1 MDVRLVIERGRTRTR
16 VVRLTSHETFIG
28 RQKGCGV
35 RIPSAEVSR
44 RHCALRL
51 ADGYLTV
58 QDLGSINGTFVNGM
72 RVVNQEVVRPGDHL
86 EVGPVRFIVEYELTP
101 DALDRLSQ
109 FSAPAFVQPVV
120 GGEEVLD
127 VLEVKEASE
136 EIPELELAE
145 EIPALEIVDDPD
157 ALIPVDDLELGVH
170 APQQAAEAED
180 ADQWYIPPA
189 NELRD
194 ILSEL
199 DDPKAQSKKKR

>member
-1 MDVRLVIERGRTRTR
+1 
-16 VVRLTSHETFIG
+16 
-28 RQKGCGV
+28 
-35 RIPSAEVSR
+35 
-44 RHCALRL
+44 
-51 ADGYLTV
+51 
-58 QDLGSINGTFVNGM
+58 
-72 RVVNQEVVRPGDHL
+72 
-86 EVGPVRFIVEYELTP
+86 
-101 DALDRLSQ
+101 
-109 FSAPAFVQPVV
+109 VV

>member
-1 MDVRLVIERGRTRTR
+1 MDVRLVIERGRTRSR

>member
-16 VVRLTSHETFIG
+16 VVRLTSPETFIG
-28 RQKGCGV
+28 RQRGCGV

-51 ADGYLTV
+51 ANGYLTV

-72 RVVNQEVVRPGDHL
+72 RVVNQEVIRPGDHL

-109 FSAPAFVQPVV
+109 FSAPAFVEPVG
-120 GGEEVLD
+120 GGEEILD
-127 VLEVKEASE
+127 VLEVKEA
-136 EIPELELAE
+136 AE
-145 EIPALEIVDDPD
+145 EIPALELVEEIPALELVDDPD
-157 ALIPVDDLELGVH
+157 ARIPVDDFPIGVH
-170 APQQAAEAED
+170 EPQPAAD
-180 ADQWYIPPA
+180 ADDANQWYIPPA

-199 DDPKAQSKKKR
+199 DDPKAQAKKKR